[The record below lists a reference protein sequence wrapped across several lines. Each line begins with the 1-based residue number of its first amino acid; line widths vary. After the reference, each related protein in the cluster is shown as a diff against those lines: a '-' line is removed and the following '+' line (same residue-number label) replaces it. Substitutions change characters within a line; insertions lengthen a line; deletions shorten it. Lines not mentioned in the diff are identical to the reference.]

1 MSTPM
6 QTGLFTY
13 FDGAVEL
20 EGYLALP
27 DSLNAAR
34 QDLTTSR
41 LPVVLVAHAWAGQ
54 DDFARA
60 RAHMLAELGYIGF
73 AIDIYG
79 KGFRGDSPEANSAL
93 MTPWMNDRAALR
105 TRLLAAVDAARAF
118 ELADPERLGAIGFC
132 FGGLCALDLAR
143 ANAAGL
149 RAAIAFHGLFTP
161 PNLGE
166 QQSIKSKVLALHGY
180 DDPMAKPD
188 ALTAFENE
196 LTAANAD
203 WQVVAY
209 GATSHAFTNP
219 HAHDHA
225 NGMFYREIIANRA
238 YGAMR
243 ALLAEAL

>member
-1 MSTPM
+1 M

-27 DSLNAAR
+27 GSLNAAR

-73 AIDIYG
+73 AIDVYG

-93 MTPWMNDRAALR
+93 MTPWMNDRASLR